1 MNELS
6 DKKRKLPRHIDGR
19 IKVGMLPLKNFF
31 IILPLAIVII
41 VFVILHFSPV
51 MFFIGVF
58 LLGIIIGF
66 ASEFH
71 QKETGFSIIKDIIRY
86 AIKGDNYFERNN
98 TNVSFSKRF
107 TRDKI
112 KEQED
117 S

>member
-19 IKVGMLPLKNFF
+19 IKVGMLPIKNFF
-31 IILPLAIVII
+31 LILPLAIVII
-41 VFVILHFSPV
+41 VFVILYFSPV
-51 MFFIGVF
+51 IFFIGVF
-58 LLGIIIGF
+58 LLGIIMGL

-86 AIKGDNYFERNN
+86 AINGDKYFERKN

-107 TRDKI
+107 TRNKI
-112 KEQED
+112 KGQED
-117 S
+117 N

>member
-1 MNELS
+1 MIDIS

-31 IILPLAIVII
+31 LMLPLGIVII
-41 VFVILHFSPV
+41 VFIILYFSPV
-51 MFFIGVF
+51 IFFIGVL
-58 LLGIIIGF
+58 LLGIIMGL

-71 QKETGFSIIKDIIRY
+71 QKETGFSLIKDIIRY
-86 AIKGDNYFERNN
+86 AIEGDNYFERNN

-107 TRDKI
+107 TGNKI

-117 S
+117 N

>member
-19 IKVGMLPLKNFF
+19 IMVGMLPIKNFF
-31 IILPLAIVII
+31 LMLPFAIVII
-41 VFVILHFSPV
+41 VFVMLYFTPV
-51 MFFIGVF
+51 IFFIGVL

-86 AIKGDNYFERNN
+86 AIDGDKYFERKN

-107 TRDKI
+107 TRNKI

-117 S
+117 N